1 MQVWCSSGAS
11 MPCSR
16 TCSPATTMV
25 SPSMIFA
32 GPVTSANDGR
42 AATAPKS
49 KKTAMAAWRSIKR
62 SYYAVAQVEGANS
75 RYRTGG
81 DDRRGQPR
89 TPGPQA
95 GIDPR
100 PRPSGGGV
108 VETRHRALAPQRA
121 GRLVPRDR
129 RHPFPD
135 DTART
140 QQEQPESIGVAAP
153 VVAVSAGSNDTLL
166 LDDFAR
172 DDLISA
178 FGTPWRGFSDRVM
191 GGVSQEVILLAM

>member
-42 AATAPKS
+42 AAAAPKS
-49 KKTAMAAWRSIKR
+49 KKAAMAAWRSIKR

-81 DDRRGQPR
+81 DDRRGQLR
-89 TPGPQA
+89 TSGPQA

-100 PRPSGGGV
+100 LRPSGGGV
-108 VETRHRALAPQRA
+108 VETRYRASARLSEQADQFLAIDGIHSPTIRREP
-121 GRLVPRDR
+121 GTTGVDR
-129 RHPFPD
+129 
-135 DTART
+135 
-140 QQEQPESIGVAAP
+140 
-153 VVAVSAGSNDTLL
+153 VAVPGA
-166 LDDFAR
+166 
-172 DDLISA
+172 
-178 FGTPWRGFSDRVM
+178 
-191 GGVSQEVILLAM
+191 VSPRFWP